1 MRLTILL
8 ACATSLFSQTASL
21 TVQQGSASRNP
32 TAGAIAHI
40 WANPNTSTTV
50 FSGWSGDT
58 QYLLDPAAWHTTLS
72 MPAAGVNLRATY
84 RTVPAWTAQVG
95 MFNNI
100 SVTYYVPPNPIGLIF
115 SFHGTGGTGA
125 AQFTGTEFLALN
137 REAVA
142 LGFGVAAFD
151 SLDRTTV
158 ITGSALPGQWN
169 STIAGAANPDVIRLN
184 GILQAMRSQGI
195 ISAQLPLF
203 AFGHSNG
210 GTFSHFSSTVVP
222 WAAISSSGSFGSFTA
237 APVYAGPAFWQ
248 LSRNDDHPLVGAKGN
263 ADALTNYTT
272 HANGFHPARLTT
284 LEPQPLYPA
293 RFSRAVVPTT
303 LAESQEVYDLFRN
316 KGWLDA
322 NDMLIQNPK
331 SLPWQAALPAHFTAN
346 QQLSIETQL
355 DVTYTTHIYSSETTT
370 TTLDLFL
377 RAIGSRSPLAPVN
390 GASFLP
396 GGIAPG
402 SIDSLFVAGLAPQL
416 LLGSAGPE
424 TGLGGVA
431 ATIRGSN
438 NVENPAPW
446 FFVSPGQGS
455 FLTPADTAIGPGI
468 LKIVSG
474 SRLWAIPATVA
485 RTAPGV
491 FTVNPDGH
499 GAPAA
504 TILRVTADNT
514 QTSEDPFI
522 RSLDSTGRYPPAP
535 LIFGGDRLFLNLYAT
550 GVRLAGLP
558 QVQVLLGGETVTPL
572 FAGDQGQFPGLDQV
586 TLELPGS
593 FAGRGQVDVVVVA
606 NGVRSNPV
614 NLLFGN

>member
-21 TVQQGSASRNP
+21 TVQQSSASRNP
-32 TAGAIAHI
+32 TSGAIAHV
-40 WANPNTSTTV
+40 WANPNTATTV

-58 QYLLDPAAWHTTLS
+58 QYLLDPAAWHTTLI

-84 RTVPAWTAQVG
+84 RTVPAWTPVVAT
-95 MFNNI
+95 FNNI
-100 SVTYYVPPNPIGLIF
+100 SVTYYIPPNPIGLIF
-115 SFHGTGGTGA
+115 LFHGTGGTGA
-125 AQFTGTEFLALN
+125 SQFTGTDYLALD

-142 LGFGVAAFD
+142 AGFGVAAFD
-151 SLDRTTV
+151 SLDRTTTV
-158 ITGSALPGQWN
+158 TGSANPGQWN
-169 STIAGAANPDVIRLN
+169 IAIAGAANPDIVRLN
-184 GILQAMRSQGI
+184 GILQAMRSQGL
-195 ISAQLPLF
+195 ISAQLPLL

-210 GTFSHFSSTVVP
+210 GSFAHFSTTGVP
-222 WAAISSSGSFGSFTA
+222 WAAVSSSCASATA
-237 APVYAGPAFWQ
+237 AVASVYVGPAYWQ
-248 LSRNDDHPLVGAKGN
+248 LARNDDHPLVGAKGN
-263 ADALTNYTT
+263 SDALAVYQS
-272 HANGFHPARLTT
+272 HANRFHPGRLVT

-293 RFSRAVVPTT
+293 RFARAPGFT
-303 LAESQEVYDLFRN
+303 LADSQEIFDIFRT

-322 NDMLIQNPK
+322 NDMLIQNP
-331 SLPWQAALPAHFTAN
+331 STLPWPAAVPARFSAT
-346 QQLSIETQL
+346 QQLSIDNQL
-355 DVTYTTHIYSSETTT
+355 KVTYTTHQYSDEGTNI
-370 TTLDLFL
+370 TLDVFL
-377 RAIGSRSPLAPVN
+377 RAVGSRGPLAPVN

-396 GGIAPG
+396 GSIAPG

-416 LLGSAGPE
+416 LVGAAGPE

-431 ATIRGSN
+431 SFIRGSN
-438 NVENPAPW
+438 DVENPTPW

-455 FLTPADTAIGPGI
+455 FLTPANTAIGPGI

-474 SRLWAIPATVA
+474 SHLWAIPATVA
-485 RTAPGV
+485 RTAPGI

-514 QTSEDPFI
+514 RTNEFPFLA
-522 RSLDSTGRYPPAP
+522 SLDSTGRYPAAP
-535 LIFGGDRLFLNLYAT
+535 LTFGGDRLFLNLYAT
-550 GVRLAGLP
+550 GIHLADLS
-558 QVQVLLGGETVTPL
+558 QVQVLIGGETVVPL

-586 TLELPGS
+586 TLELPGT

-614 NLLFGN
+614 NLLFN

>member
-8 ACATSLFSQTASL
+8 ACAMSLFCQTASL

-32 TAGAIAHI
+32 TAGAIAHV
-40 WANPNTSTTV
+40 WANPNTATTV
-50 FSGWSGDT
+50 FNGWSGDT
-58 QYLLDPAAWHTTLS
+58 SYLLDPAAWHTTLI
-72 MPAAGVNLRATY
+72 MPAAAVNLRATY
-84 RTVPAWTAQVG
+84 RTVPAWTAVVG

-100 SVTYYVPPNPIGLIF
+100 SVTYYIPPNPIGLIF
-115 SFHGTGGTGA
+115 LFHGTGGTGA
-125 AQFTGTEFLALN
+125 AQFTGTEFLALD

-142 LGFGVAAFD
+142 AGFGVAAFD
-151 SLDRTTV
+151 SLDRTV
-158 ITGSALPGQWN
+158 VVTGSALPGQWN
-169 STIAGAANPDVIRLN
+169 TAIAGAANPDVIRLN

-210 GTFSHFSSTVVP
+210 GSFAHFSSTVVP
-222 WAAISSSGSFGSFTA
+222 WAAVSSSGSSGASA
-237 APVYAGPAFWQ
+237 AASAYAGPAFWQ

-272 HANGFHPARLTT
+272 HVNRFHPARLTT

-293 RFSRAVVPTT
+293 RFSRSVVPFT

-331 SLPWQAALPAHFTAN
+331 TLPWQAALPAHFTAN
-346 QQLSIETQL
+346 QQLGIETQL
-355 DVTYTTHIYSSETTT
+355 DVTYISHIYSSETTS
-370 TTLDLFL
+370 TTLDMFL
-377 RAIGSRSPLAPVN
+377 RAIGVRGPLAPVN

-396 GGIAPG
+396 GSIAPG

-416 LLGSAGPE
+416 RVGAPAPE
-424 TGLGGVA
+424 ANLSGVA
-431 ATIRGSN
+431 TVIRGSD

-455 FLTPADTAIGPGI
+455 FLTPANTAIGQGI

-474 SRLWAIPATVA
+474 SRLWGIPTTVA
-485 RTAPGV
+485 RTGPGI

-504 TILRVTADNT
+504 TVLRVTADDT
-514 QTSEDPFI
+514 RTTESPFVA
-522 RSLDSTGRYPPAP
+522 SLDSTGRYPAAP
-535 LIFGGDRLFLNLYAT
+535 LTFGGDRLFLNLYAT
-550 GVRLAGLP
+550 GIHFADP
-558 QVQVLLGGETVTPL
+558 SQVQVLIGGETIKPL
-572 FAGDQGQFPGLDQV
+572 FAGDQGQFPGVDQV

-614 NLLFGN
+614 DLLFGN